1 MKLKLQLARE
11 GEVFF
16 EMPLPP
22 TDWPKDQLEN
32 ELEAAEEGFE
42 RFSKIYDAF
51 SNATRLRMMR
61 RLLEEEDRTINFAD
75 KLRI

>member
-32 ELEAAEEGFE
+32 ELEAAEEGF
-42 RFSKIYDAF
+42 
-51 SNATRLRMMR
+51 
-61 RLLEEEDRTINFAD
+61 
-75 KLRI
+75 